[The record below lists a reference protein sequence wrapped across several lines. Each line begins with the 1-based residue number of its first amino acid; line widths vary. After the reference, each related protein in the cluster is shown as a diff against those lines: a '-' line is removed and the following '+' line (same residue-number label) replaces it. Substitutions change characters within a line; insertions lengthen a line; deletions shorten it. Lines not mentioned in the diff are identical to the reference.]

1 MVATMTTSRPD
12 VSLLNN
18 EAANVTFPVTTVG
31 SLGTDRKITFG
42 DQQQAPIT
50 PQTAPPAAAVEPKQ
64 TAGDA
69 PVNLDGDKRA
79 VYRHPLFPLLALLF
93 EKCEQATQ
101 TTECPSS
108 ASFDVDIE
116 AFVRHQEADRKP
128 FFSDDPELDSLMV
141 KAIQVLR
148 IHLLELEKVNELC
161 KDFCNRYITCLKG
174 KMQSE
179 NLLRTDLASF
189 PGAQQPQVQPQTQV
203 HTQQDGQMTVQP
215 QVLVT
220 AVTNGSTLNTGMVLQ
235 TGMAQGG
242 QTVSLA
248 AVNQGAMVVADGTL
262 YQPVTMVA
270 SPAVVAHGVQQ
281 SLPATVQLQPVAQA
295 VQQQPQVIATS
306 TAHIISGSTP
316 LSQIGVQAQQGIPQ
330 QLACPPTPT
339 ATNPVASAQ
348 SPQDSPGSE
357 DDLKRRNGKRGI
369 LPKQATDVMR
379 SWLFQHI
386 VHPYPTEDEKRAIAN
401 QTNLTLLQVNNWFIN
416 ARRRI
421 LQPMLDATN
430 PDLLPKAKKAKPQHR
445 PTQRFWPDSL
455 ITSIPQQQDQQLPT
469 GEQTPGDLLDA
480 VSTEAE
486 QVDGLQNNHSVTT
499 STVAEQSNVLSQM
512 LIGHGSSSP
521 SLQDM
526 ASNGEETL
534 LERESGSDGLPSGG
548 LSSLDVDNATA
559 PELSN

>member
-1 MVATMTTSRPD
+1 MATSRPD

-18 EAANVTFPVTTVG
+18 EAATFPVTTVG
-31 SLGTDRKITFG
+31 TLGTDRKITFG

-50 PQTAPPAAAVEPKQ
+50 PQTAPPSTAVEPKQ
-64 TAGDA
+64 TAGDTQ
-69 PVNLDGDKRA
+69 VNLDGDKRA

-128 FFSDDPELDSLMV
+128 FFSDDPELDSLNLSFTVVCFAIPDSMQMV

-189 PGAQQPQVQPQTQV
+189 PGTQQP
-203 HTQQDGQMTVQP
+203 QDGQMTVQP

-316 LSQIGVQAQQGIPQ
+316 LSQIGVQAQQGVPQ

-339 ATNPVASAQ
+339 ATNPVPSAH
-348 SPQDSPGSE
+348 SPQDSPSSE

-386 VHPYPTEDEKRAIAN
+386 V
-401 QTNLTLLQVNNWFIN
+401 
-416 ARRRI
+416 
-421 LQPMLDATN
+421 
-430 PDLLPKAKKAKPQHR
+430 
-445 PTQRFWPDSL
+445 
-455 ITSIPQQQDQQLPT
+455 QDQQLST
-469 GEQTPGDLLDA
+469 GEQAPGDLLDA
-480 VSTEAE
+480 VSTESE
-486 QVDGLQNNHSVTT
+486 QVDSLQNNHSVTS
-499 STVAEQSNVLSQM
+499 STVTEQSNVLSQM

-559 PELSN
+559 PDLSN